1 MVATTSGSLN
11 ALYPALIIALSN
23 VAPYLQKLNVSSSA
37 RLTQLFASFSSPAF
51 LLSDEGHPRLLFF
64 LLEAFNSIIS
74 YHLTENPHT
83 IYAILTAHKSFEDLA
98 TFTLSKG
105 LREVRRIQAVKD
117 EQKRRTEGH
126 SRNTQ
131 VSDDDSKSSRE
142 SGRWKLCHYILS
154 LLRVHSGIR

>member
-1 MVATTSGSLN
+1 MVATTSGGLN
-11 ALYPALIIALSN
+11 ALYPALMIALSN

-37 RLTQLFASFSSPAF
+37 RLTQLFASFSRPAF

-83 IYAILTAHKSFEDLA
+83 IYAILTTHKSFEDLA

-117 EQKRRTEGH
+117 EQKRRTEDH

-131 VSDDDSKSSRE
+131 VSDDGSKPSRE
-142 SGRWKLCHYILS
+142 SGGWKLFNVWLI
-154 LLRVHSGIR
+154 IIKIT